1 MEPTLQDTMK
11 AAEQETKGAK
21 AHKSVKVKKSRSKPG
36 SEWKTLQIELL
47 AVDSLTMND
56 TQLAEKYHV
65 NRATIYRHKE
75 TIAFKEALLAAKKEA
90 YNSAMG
96 KLQGYTDKAL
106 DYLGETI
113 ADYGTQDRIKVTVA
127 KLLLETAVKVHQQDD
142 LEQRVADL
150 EAKAGV

>member
-1 MEPTLQDTMK
+1 MEPTLQDTIK
-11 AAEQETKGAK
+11 AAEQEIKGAK
-21 AHKSVKVKKSRSKPG
+21 AKKSAGAKKSRSRAK
-36 SEWKTLQIELL
+36 SEWRTLDMELL
-47 AVDSLTMND
+47 AVDSLTMTD
-56 TQLAEKYHV
+56 TQLADKYHV
-65 NRATIYRHKE
+65 NRTTIYRHKV
-75 TIAFKEALLAAKKEA
+75 TPAFKEALQDAKKAA
-90 YNSAMG
+90 YTSAMA

-142 LEQRVADL
+142 LEQRVDTL